1 MAISRTPAQ
10 IDKSFKSLVNKEF
23 TTTNRAFNEEF
34 GANTI
39 NMSAPEVWTSA
50 IPSTPSTAVSN
61 GVAVSYTDFT
71 LTADPA
77 FTTSVLYF
85 MSGSG
90 YTPGT
95 FDRTKI
101 QRNFIS
107 DKYGSAYSVVL
118 KNSNGTQIF
127 PGDPINWFFDYQTG
141 ILFVENPN
149 TGTHPLPFTLSG
161 YQYVGNTLS
170 GSLANLS
177 GSLSSA
183 SGNSIVS
190 GSTYVSA
197 SNLNILTVVN
207 GVSSSLTS
215 QTNVEFYTPV
225 TMSAGLKGNL
235 DGTASYATFALN
247 AANIFPY
254 TGNAAVYGG
263 FTVSGSS
270 ANGGNALVTTGKSY
284 LGGDVIIA
292 GGLVVQGST
301 TSVSAS
307 VLSVADKFILLNSG
321 SNIALDGGIIVQSK
335 SGGIG
340 YGLAFSAVNNRWGLQ
355 SGSLNSTSSMISP
368 DSYLISV
375 QGSTV
380 DPTSEPIY
388 GISGSTQTAYG
399 NMYVNTV
406 SGDIYIWS

>member
-50 IPSTPSTAVSN
+50 ISTTPGTSVSN

-107 DKYGSAYSVVL
+107 DKYGSDYSVVL
-118 KNSNGTQIF
+118 KNSSGTQIF

-161 YQYVGNTLS
+161 YQYIGNTLS

-197 SNLNILTVVN
+197 SNNNILTVVN
-207 GVSSSLTS
+207 GTSSSLSS

-235 DGTASYATFALN
+235 EGTASVAVFALN

-254 TGNAAVYGG
+254 TGNAAIYGG

-270 ANGGNALVTTGKSY
+270 ANGGNALVTTGNAY
-284 LGGDVIIA
+284 LGGDVIVA
-292 GGLVVQGST
+292 GGLLVQGNT

-307 VLSVADKFILLNSG
+307 SLVVADQFILMNSG
-321 SNIALDGGIIVQSK
+321 SNIPLDGGLIIQSRA
-335 SGGIG
+335 GGIG
-340 YGLAFSAVNNRWGLQ
+340 YGLAYSSINNRWGLQ
-355 SGSLNSTSSMISP
+355 SGSLNVTASIISP
-368 DSYLISV
+368 DSYLVSV
-375 QGSTV
+375 QEGV
-380 DPTSEPIY
+380 DNPGGNPIY

-399 NMYVNTV
+399 NMFVNTV

>member
-1 MAISRTPAQ
+1 MSITLSPAQ
-10 IDKSFKSLVNKEF
+10 IDKSFKSLINKEF
-23 TTTNRAFNEEF
+23 TTTDRAFNEEF

-50 IPSTPSTAVSN
+50 ISTDPGTSVSN

-107 DKYGSAYSVVL
+107 DKYGSGYSIVL
-118 KNSNGTQIF
+118 KNNNGNQIF
-127 PGDPINWFFDYQTG
+127 PGDPIDWFFDYQTG

-161 YQYVGNTLS
+161 YQYIGNTLS
-170 GSLANLS
+170 GSLAQIS
-177 GSLSSA
+177 GSSSTA
-183 SGNSIVS
+183 SGTSIIS

-197 SNLNILTVVN
+197 SSLNILTVVN
-207 GVSSSLTS
+207 SVSSSIHS
-215 QTNVEFYTPV
+215 ETNVEFYTPV

-235 DGTASYATFALN
+235 EGTASVAVYALN

-254 TGNAAVYGG
+254 TGNAVINGG
-263 FTVSGSS
+263 LTVSGSG
-270 ANGGNALVTTGKSY
+270 ANGGNALVTDGHSY
-284 LGGDVIIA
+284 LGGDVIVA
-292 GGLVVQGST
+292 GGLLVQGNT

-307 VLSVADKFILLNSG
+307 SLVIADQFILMNSG
-321 SNIALDGGIIVQSK
+321 SNIALDGGLIIQSRA
-335 SGGIG
+335 GGIG
-340 YGLAFSAVNNRWGLQ
+340 YGLAFSAINNRWGLQ
-355 SGSLNSTSSMISP
+355 SGSLNVTSSIISP
-368 DSYLISV
+368 DSYLVSV
-375 QGSTV
+375 QDGTS
-380 DPTSEPIY
+380 DPSSSPLY
-388 GISGSTQTAYG
+388 GISGSTQSAYG
-399 NMYVNTV
+399 NMFVNTV
-406 SGDIYIWS
+406 SGEIYIWS